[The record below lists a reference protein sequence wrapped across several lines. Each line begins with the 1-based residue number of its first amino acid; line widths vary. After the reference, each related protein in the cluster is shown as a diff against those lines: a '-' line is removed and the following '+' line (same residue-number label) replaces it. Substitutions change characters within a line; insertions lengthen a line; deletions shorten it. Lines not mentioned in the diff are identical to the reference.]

1 MRWVM
6 SDAFA
11 AGDQL
16 NPSAWV
22 DSYRSL
28 VDVERGEPTVGDLEV
43 LAVAAHLIGDDD
55 VSADAWERAVNRH
68 LDAGDRAEAARCS
81 FWSAL
86 MLMLKGRTAHASG
99 RLGRADQMMGE
110 DVQGVASGYLL
121 IPVLLGALEAG
132 DADGAVH
139 LAARARAIGV
149 VPLGDPAR
157 CLRPGQPRRRVR
169 RQPRVGAG
177 VLFVRCPSASCPTRE
192 NDPNRPRT
200 LDIGRR
206 FPYGERQFDAR
217 PGGRVS
223 RSSRSRGCG

>member
-28 VDVERGEPTVGDLEV
+28 VDVERGELTVGDLEV

-99 RLGRADQMMGE
+99 RLGRAEQMMGE

-121 IPVLLGALEAG
+121 TPSCW
-132 DADGAVH
+132 
-139 LAARARAIGV
+139 ARWRPAT
-149 VPLGDPAR
+149 PTAR
-157 CLRPGQPRRRVR
+157 CTSRHGRV
-169 RQPRVGAG
+169 PSG
-177 VLFVRCPSASCPTRE
+177 LCPSATRLAVFDPANLAVVSAANPGLAQACCSCGVHR
-192 NDPNRPRT
+192 RPV
-200 LDIGRR
+200 
-206 FPYGERQFDAR
+206 R
-217 PGGRVS
+217 PGRTTRIGPERLTLGADFHTVSGNSTPGREA
-223 RSSRSRGCG
+223 G